1 MVKATEHMLFKCT
14 SALNK
19 RSASESI
26 ENYLKRMTHLYL
38 DNKEIDDMGDILKL
52 CPELQVLYL
61 YDNKMDH
68 IPLFPNN
75 INLTHLY
82 LQNNEIRRIS
92 HLQDLKNLQKLFLSG
107 NRISVLEGLEC
118 LEKLTELKMDLQ
130 RLPPGESLIIDD
142 HSLKACSKSL
152 KFLDL
157 SRTKLS
163 TLNGLEHLEQLE
175 YLSVSHNDISQPN
188 EILPVLSALHNLKK
202 IELAENPV
210 LSVPRIRE
218 AIIFH
223 TKSLELL
230 DGKPIS
236 TPGRQFIENWCA
248 HKIAHGKNLSILKPN
263 GTTVS

>member
-1 MVKATEHMLFKCT
+1 MVKASEHMLFKCT
-14 SALNK
+14 SAMNK
-19 RSASESI
+19 RSANESI
-26 ENYLKRMTHLYL
+26 ESYLRRMTHLYL
-38 DNKEIDDMGDILKL
+38 DNKEIDDMGDVLKL

-61 YDNKMDH
+61 YDNKMNH
-68 IPLFPNN
+68 IPIFPNN
-75 INLTHLY
+75 TNLTHIY

-107 NRISVLEGLEC
+107 NKILVLEGLDS
-118 LEKLTELKMDLQ
+118 LEKLTELKMDSQ
-130 RLPPGESLIIDD
+130 RLPPGESLIVDD
-142 HSLKACSKSL
+142 QSLKACSKSL

-163 TLNGLEHLEQLE
+163 TLNGLDCLEGLE
-175 YLSVSHNDISQPN
+175 YLSLSQNEISQPN
-188 EILPVLSALHNLKK
+188 ELLPVLSVLRNLKK
-202 IELAENPV
+202 LDLAGNPV

-223 TKSLELL
+223 AKSLEFL

-248 HKIAHGKNLSILKPN
+248 HKIAHGENLSILKPN